1 MARGETIENTTQRGI
16 CMRGW
21 QQVFMSSSLTE
32 AEKHKKH
39 VSVQFLSVWWRRGD
53 EAYSSCAALSDGEFV
68 FA

>member
-1 MARGETIENTTQRGI
+1 
-16 CMRGW
+16 MRGR